1 MYVVAGVLGA
11 LTALFYAAG
20 QHQIG
25 PISADVC
32 EYGSVFCNNP
42 HYVLTGAILAA
53 VWGKLVSMR

>member
-20 QHQIG
+20 HHEMG
-25 PISADVC
+25 SASADVC
-32 EYGSVFCNNP
+32 RYGSVFCDNP

-53 VWGKLVSMR
+53 VWGKFVSMR

>member
-1 MYVVAGVLGA
+1 MYAVAGVLGA

-20 QHQIG
+20 HHEMG
-25 PISADVC
+25 SVGADVC

-53 VWGKLVSMR
+53 VWGKFVSIR